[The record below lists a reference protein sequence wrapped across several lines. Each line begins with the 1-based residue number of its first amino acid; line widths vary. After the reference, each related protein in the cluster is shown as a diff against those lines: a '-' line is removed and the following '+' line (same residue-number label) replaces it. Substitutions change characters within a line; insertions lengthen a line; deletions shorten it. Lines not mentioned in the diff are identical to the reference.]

1 MTEEQITALEEL
13 TGLYI
18 FRLVELSC
26 SVPSVRIEPG
36 VNPLGSEERDGF
48 SDLKVQSVA
57 VQSCFTEKLSQ

>member
-36 VNPLGSEERDGF
+36 VNPLVEEY
-48 SDLKVQSVA
+48 
-57 VQSCFTEKLSQ
+57 CKLHQKYLEVERLFGIEAKD